1 MRGWISRCRWV
12 VRHLCWN
19 GGEPDPRVLQS
30 SFTLILA
37 AALAFRIAGEGPVS
51 PVSWPVAG
59 VAISTIGSLVVLT
72 APAARV
78 EVLARVLAVVHISA
92 LGMLAQ
98 GPDLG
103 ISSAL
108 VVFPSIWLGLELGG
122 RGVALATGSTVA
134 FVALPGL
141 LSRGVGLVNVE
152 WLLLLTVL
160 AGFSAFATNAAL
172 IAARTAQARAEAREA
187 ELAVAL
193 EVIER
198 NRRSAH
204 AVFEAVDVGLALLD
218 REGRPALVNQR
229 FTGFS
234 DLAFPVAD
242 PAAGVVF
249 DESGTAQL
257 PSEQV
262 PTSRARRGEE
272 FDDVRV
278 WVGRDDGAR
287 RALSMSARRVEAA
300 DGRVVGAALSC
311 TDVTDLMRA
320 LKVKEDF
327 VALVSHELRTPL
339 TSIVGYVAV
348 ALERTDLDPVLH
360 KQLDAV
366 ARNGQRLER
375 LVQDLLD
382 EVQHSAGP
390 IPLREQDT
398 DLAVIVRECVAG
410 ARSQASRVGVQLDAE
425 VPEQIA
431 FTGDPQRLAQVV
443 DNLVS
448 NAIKYTEPGGSAR
461 VLATVDDGCVRITI
475 KDTGI
480 GIEPAD
486 QARMFSRFVR
496 GAEANRRAIQGI
508 GLGLSIAK
516 SIVESHGGQIE
527 VDSAPGCGSE
537 FRVVLPLHA
546 AQLAS

>member
-1 MRGWISRCRWV
+1 MRAWGSRCRWV

-19 GGEPDPRVLQS
+19 SGEPDPRVLQS
-30 SFTLILA
+30 SFALILGI
-37 AALAFRIAGEGPVS
+37 ALGFRIADEGPVAL
-51 PVSWPVAG
+51 VSWPVAG
-59 VAISTIGSLVVLT
+59 VVIAALGSLVVLT
-72 APAARV
+72 APVARV
-78 EVLARVLAVVHISA
+78 EVVARGLAVVHVAA

-98 GPDLG
+98 GSELG
-103 ISSAL
+103 IASGL
-108 VVFPSIWLGLELGG
+108 VVFPSIWLGLEMGR
-122 RGVALATGSTVA
+122 RGVALATGATVA
-134 FVALPGL
+134 FIAAPGL
-141 LSRGVGLVNVE
+141 FERGLGVANVE
-152 WLLLLTVL
+152 WQLLLTIL
-160 AGFSAFATNAAL
+160 AGFSAFATSAAL
-172 IAARTAQARAEAREA
+172 AAARIAQARAEVREA
-187 ELAVAL
+187 ELADAL

-198 NRRSAH
+198 SRRSAH

-218 REGRPALVNQR
+218 RDGRPTLANQR
-229 FTGFS
+229 FTDFA
-234 DLAFPVAD
+234 DLAFPVGD
-242 PAAGVVF
+242 PAAAVVF
-249 DESGTAQL
+249 DESGTALL
-257 PSEQV
+257 PIEQV

-278 WVGRDDGAR
+278 WVGRDGGSR
-287 RALSMSARRVEAA
+287 RAISMAARRVEDA
-300 DGRVVGAALSC
+300 DGQVVGAALSC

-360 KQLDAV
+360 KQLEAI

-382 EVQHSAGP
+382 EVQHSGAP
-390 IPLREQDT
+390 VTLREQDT

-410 ARSQASRVGVQLDAE
+410 ARPQASRLGVQLDAE

-431 FTGDPQRLAQVV
+431 FTGDPERLAQVV

-461 VLATVDDGCVRITI
+461 VLATVQDGCVRITI

-486 QARMFSRFVR
+486 QARLFSRFFR
-496 GAEANRRAIQGI
+496 SAEASRRAIQGI
-508 GLGLSIAK
+508 GLGLAITK

-527 VDSAPGCGSE
+527 VDSEPGCGSE
-537 FRVVLPLHA
+537 FRVVLPLYA
-546 AQLAS
+546 AQLLS